1 MKKNHSHDE
10 RLELS
15 KWYERLRHER
25 DCVDVNKKKVLVAPL
40 HTYKLHIIV
49 VTLVRLEKVCHP
61 SLQTATDE
69 DAFVD
74 VK

>member
-1 MKKNHSHDE
+1 MMSGSSWVSDM
-10 RLELS
+10 
-15 KWYERLRHER
+15 R
-25 DCVDVNKKKVLVAPL
+25 DWDMRESVVLVAPL